1 MGKHHANV
9 LIALGIVICTGFLIS
24 TPAFAGSGRGLA
36 ALESGELLNLSP
48 GTLLAG
54 GSESRPVSVTDPPG
68 GEETD
73 DLSCGTDGEPPV
85 PATTWI
91 NSEPQASPV
100 FPGDTSGWT
109 DDERLADLIN
119 TAGISLMR
127 LSMEHAHAL
136 YLHDAGAG
144 YDTADDL
151 YALSTRL
158 LREVQSLHVSP
169 GQEPTKERFIRSL
182 EAYSATSR
190 ELLDTPESMPEPL
203 KKLAGASEDLEA
215 VSRQTARRS
224 TTAPTLAV
232 APAVRAVATPP
243 VETLSLMER
252 YTYDDP
258 SGENMVSLLA
268 ESTRT
273 VTAYRTTD
281 ADAPGT
287 SVEAGEGRMFLLVV
301 IKSTNLG
308 HRGDTDIY
316 AIETP
321 GRNAFTLEYRGT
333 TFAPLDLPAF
343 TSLGESFDQKRL
355 ERYESLKGYLYFDVP
370 ASLDVSEATLRAD
383 LGYAGTPAWDLGKA
397 IGEPDTAETSFSTNP
412 APG

>member
-68 GEETD
+68 GEEAD

-85 PATTWI
+85 PAATWT

-100 FPGDTSGWT
+100 FLNDTSGWT

-136 YLHDAGAG
+136 YLHDADTAH
-144 YDTADDL
+144 DTADDL

-169 GQEPTKERFIRSL
+169 GQEPTKERSIRSL
-182 EAYSATSR
+182 ETYSAASR
-190 ELLDTPESMPEPL
+190 ELLDTPESMPESL

-215 VSRQTARRS
+215 VSRQTARKS
-224 TTAPTLAV
+224 TTATTFAI
-232 APAVRAVATPP
+232 APAVRAVATMPS

-287 SVEAGEGRMFLLVV
+287 SIEAGEGRMFLLVV
-301 IKSTNLG
+301 VKSTNLG

-321 GRNAFTLEYRGT
+321 GRSAFTLEYRGT

-355 ERYESLKGYLYFDVP
+355 ERYESLKGYLCFDVP
-370 ASLDVSEATLRAD
+370 ASLNVSETTLRAD
-383 LGYAGTPAWDLGKA
+383 LGYAGIPEWDLGK
-397 IGEPDTAETSFSTNP
+397 IVGEPGTA
-412 APG
+412 